1 VSSKIVSR
9 ALIGPF
15 LLAIRSSDWSKLARS
30 KQRLVAAIYNSGPLK
45 PHQNIDPVHYR
56 ALGSATHSGNL
67 VIVTYSLKTT
77 SISSGVQLPNMPSPT
92 NHSAIEQHPL
102 RKCAGRCH
110 RELPLSEFVN
120 LRDPTKTTQR
130 CLLCRDSSN
139 AEVTIYRTLLYGH
152 Y

>member
-30 KQRLVAAIYNSGPLK
+30 KQRLVAAIYSGSFENTPK
-45 PHQNIDPVHYR
+45 YR
-56 ALGSATHSGNL
+56 SSTLPGTRFSNTFRQTWSSSL
-67 VIVTYSLKTT
+67 SLKTT

-110 RELPLSEFVN
+110 RELLLSEFVN